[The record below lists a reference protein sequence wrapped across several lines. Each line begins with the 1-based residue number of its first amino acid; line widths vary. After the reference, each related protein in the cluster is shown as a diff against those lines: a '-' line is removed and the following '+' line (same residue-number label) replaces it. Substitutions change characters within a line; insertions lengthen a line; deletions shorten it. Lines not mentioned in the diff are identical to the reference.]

1 MEVEEEG
8 LGDNDMPPLG
18 DDDDYGMEAG
28 AGAGEKGSLEAT
40 AVEPNLPVSGRAC
53 C

>member
-8 LGDNDMPPLG
+8 LGDDGMPPLG
-18 DDDDYGMEAG
+18 DDDDYGNEAG
-28 AGAGEKGSLEAT
+28 AGAVEEVSLEAT